1 MYDIII
7 IGAGPAGLT
16 AAINTAHRGLK
27 TLVIE
32 QYDKPGGQPL
42 IFYPDK
48 IIKDH
53 PGFPIGVLAKEFA
66 RRVEMQAINAGA
78 EIKCN
83 EEALKINKIDDNLL
97 EVKTN
102 NGLYKSKR
110 VIICTGM
117 LNIPRK
123 LPILENYKG
132 KGIYYKIENLNEFK
146 GKKVTVIGGGD
157 NAFDS
162 AIQIKEIASN
172 VNILIKHAYAK
183 AKEITVEEAESK
195 GIKIYYNTELTSIIN
210 YPNSKK
216 IKKIKILDTK
226 TKLTSELSTD
236 MIFSSIGFSTVYKFL
251 KDNNIELN
259 NDGTVKTNDNYET
272 TDNYETNIK
281 GVFAAGDLN
290 GEAKLIAVASARG
303 IQAAIQTFSSIKKPY
318 WIE

>member
-32 QYDKPGGQPL
+32 QYEKPGGQPL

-66 RRVEMQAINAGA
+66 RRVEMQAVNAGA

-83 EEALKINKIDDNLL
+83 EEVLKINKKDDLL

-102 NGLYKSKR
+102 NRIYKSKR

-117 LNIPRK
+117 LNIPNK
-123 LPILENYKG
+123 LHLLENYRG
-132 KGIYYKIENLNEFK
+132 EGIYYKIGNLNDFK
-146 GKKVTVIGGGD
+146 DKKVTVIGGGD

-162 AIQIKEIASN
+162 AIQLKEVASG
-172 VNILIKHAYAK
+172 VNIIIKQEYAK
-183 AKEITVEEAESK
+183 AKEITLEEAESK
-195 GIKIYYNTELTSIIN
+195 GIKIYYNTELTNIIN

-216 IKKIKILDTK
+216 IKKIKILNTK
-226 TKLTSELSTD
+226 TKVTSELITD
-236 MIFSSIGFSTVYKFL
+236 IIFSSIGFSTVNKFL

-259 NDGTVKTNDNYET
+259 NDGTVKINKNYET
-272 TDNYETNIK
+272 SIK

-290 GEAKLIAVASARG
+290 GEVKLIAVASARG
-303 IQAAIQTFSSIKKPY
+303 IQAAINSFSSIKKPY

>member
-1 MYDIII
+1 MENYLRRIFFMQFMYDIII

-66 RRVEMQAINAGA
+66 RRVEMQAIHAGA

-183 AKEITVEEAESK
+183 AKEI
-195 GIKIYYNTELTSIIN
+195 
-210 YPNSKK
+210 
-216 IKKIKILDTK
+216 
-226 TKLTSELSTD
+226 KLFNKS
-236 MIFSSIGFSTVYKFL
+236 
-251 KDNNIELN
+251 
-259 NDGTVKTNDNYET
+259 
-272 TDNYETNIK
+272 
-281 GVFAAGDLN
+281 
-290 GEAKLIAVASARG
+290 
-303 IQAAIQTFSSIKKPY
+303 
-318 WIE
+318 

>member
-78 EIKCN
+78 KINCN
-83 EEALKINKIDDNLL
+83 EEALKINKIDNNLL

-110 VIICTGM
+110 IIICTGM
-117 LNIPRK
+117 LNIPNK
-123 LPILENYKG
+123 LPLLEKYTG
-132 KGIYYKIENLNEFK
+132 EGIYYKIDNLNEFK
-146 GKKVTVIGGGD
+146 GKKIAILGGGD

-162 AIQIKEIASN
+162 AIQIKEIASK
-172 VNILIKHAYAK
+172 VNILIKQSYAK

-195 GIKIYYNTELTSIIN
+195 GIKIFYNTELTSIIN

-216 IKKIKILDTK
+216 IKKIKILNTK
-226 TKLTSELSTD
+226 TKLTTELNTD

-272 TDNYETNIK
+272 NIK

-290 GEAKLIAVASARG
+290 GEAKLIAVSSARG
-303 IQAAIQTFSSIKKPY
+303 IQAAIRTFSSIKKPY